1 MDVYRYQVDEEWIY
15 DGDFC
20 VSLTGLKD
28 AQIAGRTLFL
38 SVSVRV
44 FPGEKSI

>member
-20 VSLTGLKD
+20 ISLTGLKD

-44 FPGEKSI
+44 FPGEMSI

>member
-1 MDVYRYQVDEEWIY
+1 MDRYQVDEDWIY
-15 DGDFC
+15 DGDFY

-28 AQIAGRTLFL
+28 AQIAGRKLFL

-44 FPGEKSI
+44 FPGEMSI

>member
-1 MDVYRYQVDEEWIY
+1 MYRYQVDEEWIY

-28 AQIAGRTLFL
+28 AQTAGRKLFL

-44 FPGEKSI
+44 SPGEMSI